1 MSGQRLPPALI
12 LLLGGL
18 IVGTLD
24 ISYAIAFWWLR
35 NGVPPSRIFQSVAA
49 GVLGPAALRGGARSA
64 LLGAF
69 LHYFIAIAVVVVYW
83 IVSRFAPVLIQRPV
97 LCGAVYGVFVYVF
110 MNYVVI
116 PLSATRR
123 GSFILSW
130 VVCTVIVH
138 TLFIGIPA
146 ALFARAAA
154 KG

>member
-35 NGVPPSRIFQSVAA
+35 SGVPPARIFQSVAA
-49 GVLGPAALRGGARSA
+49 GVLGPAALRGGVRST

-83 IVSRFAPVLIQRPV
+83 IVSRFAPLLIQRPV
-97 LCGAVYGVFVYVF
+97 LCGAVYGVLVYVF

-123 GSFILSW
+123 TGFILSW
-130 VVCTVIVH
+130 VVCTVVVH
-138 TLFIGIPA
+138 ALFIGIPA
-146 ALFARAAA
+146 ALFSRAAA